1 VALAALLLPAGAR
14 AGGYDTPMLYSSRH
28 MGMGGA
34 AVGYVGDASALF
46 HNPAGLAQIG
56 RYHLL
61 LDVSLLV
68 GDLQASPVVGA
79 ENITSE
85 RTVAPAFLVGA
96 AFRVH
101 ERVTLGVGVF
111 PVAAAGGEY
120 RYTQPGG
127 SAPVVDRTSLNFF
140 EFTPAIAVNIDEIG
154 LRIGAS
160 YRITY
165 VQLERARIPNPQ
177 ADPQRPNLEIN
188 ASGMDFLG
196 FRLGVQYQ
204 PPQHPNLQ
212 LGLNYRHKT
221 TTTVESSGPVYAL
234 GLPLGDVEASS
245 NFVLPSRLEL
255 GARYDFGTAN
265 SEGHY
270 AGGAA
275 FDFIYAFNSQNDA
288 SGFRIGGIELVQVFD
303 WTNGITM
310 AMGGRVPHPGQAHA
324 AAPGLLVRREDQQP
338 ALPHRVRHARC
349 GHPHHDRGRR
359 LRRRP
364 VGAQHRVRTPHGLGH
379 RDPGQHR
386 RGQRGAHRAGP
397 RDLRPVRR
405 ARRLRDHAQRPLP
418 RLLLRLGLSVGLLL
432 KRRVRPEQAVAQV
445 EQHREVRGHTPPVV
459 VLVHGCGREQLL
471 RVEAHVVAAVGHHRD
486 ERVERRVGH
495 EDQRVHLHHE
505 RVDVERDEH
514 AERLHGVHVEATPH
528 G

>member
-1 VALAALLLPAGAR
+1 
-14 AGGYDTPMLYSSRH
+14 
-28 MGMGGA
+28 
-34 AVGYVGDASALF
+34 
-46 HNPAGLAQIG
+46 
-56 RYHLL
+56 
-61 LDVSLLV
+61 
-68 GDLQASPVVGA
+68 
-79 ENITSE
+79 
-85 RTVAPAFLVGA
+85 VAPAFLVGA

-188 ASGMDFLG
+188 ASGMGLPG
-196 FRLGVQYQ
+196 LPPGRPVPAAAAPQ
-204 PPQHPNLQ
+204 PAA
-212 LGLNYRHKT
+212 
-221 TTTVESSGPVYAL
+221 GPELPAQDHHRRWRAPGRCMPS

-310 AMGGRVPHPGQAHA
+310 RMGGEYRI
-324 AAPGLLVRREDQQP
+324 LDRRMP
-338 ALPHRVRHARC
+338 
-349 GHPHHDRGRR
+349 
-359 LRRRP
+359 
-364 VGAQHRVRTPHGLGH
+364 
-379 RDPGQHR
+379 
-386 RGQRGAHRAGP
+386 
-397 RDLRPVRR
+397 
-405 ARRLRDHAQRPLP
+405 
-418 RLLLRLGLSVGLLL
+418 LRLGYSYDGKTSNPRFPTAFGTPAAATHIMTVGGGYDAGPWELNIAYA
-432 KRRVRPEQAVAQV
+432 RRMGSATVTQANIDA
-445 EQHREVRGHTPPVV
+445 GN
-459 VLVHGCGREQLL
+459 
-471 RVEAHVVAAVGHHRD
+471 
-486 ERVERRVGH
+486 
-495 EDQRVHLHHE
+495 
-505 RVDVERDEH
+505 
-514 AERLHGVHVEATPH
+514 AERIAQGLETCDLCGAPGDYEITLN
-528 G
+528 GLYLDFSYDWD

>member
-1 VALAALLLPAGAR
+1 MTLLNTRTRSRGPRLISALLALAALLLPAGAQ
-14 AGGYDTPMLYSSRH
+14 AGGYDTPMLYSARH

-56 RYHLL
+56 RYHLI

-79 ENITSE
+79 ENIGSE

-127 SAPVVDRTSLNFF
+127 SATVVDRTSLNFF

-165 VQLERARIPNPQ
+165 VQLERARIPNPD

-221 TTTVESSGPVYAL
+221 TTEVESSGTVYAL
-234 GLPLGDVEASS
+234 GLNLGDAGATS
-245 NFVLPSRLEL
+245 NFILPSRLEF

-265 SEGHY
+265 SEGNY
-270 AGGAA
+270 AGGVA

-303 WTNGITM
+303 WTNGITTRL
-310 AMGGRVPHPGQAHA
+310 GGEYRV
-324 AAPGLLVRREDQQP
+324 LDRRMP
-338 ALPHRVRHARC
+338 
-349 GHPHHDRGRR
+349 
-359 LRRRP
+359 
-364 VGAQHRVRTPHGLGH
+364 
-379 RDPGQHR
+379 
-386 RGQRGAHRAGP
+386 
-397 RDLRPVRR
+397 
-405 ARRLRDHAQRPLP
+405 
-418 RLLLRLGLSVGLLL
+418 LRLGYSYDGKTSNPRFPTAFGTPGAPTHIMTVGGGYDAGPWELNIAYA
-432 KRRVRPEQAVAQV
+432 RRMGSATVTQANIDA
-445 EQHREVRGHTPPVV
+445 G
-459 VLVHGCGREQLL
+459 
-471 RVEAHVVAAVGHHRD
+471 D
-486 ERVERRVGH
+486 
-495 EDQRVHLHHE
+495 
-505 RVDVERDEH
+505 
-514 AERLHGVHVEATPH
+514 AERIAQGLETCDLCGAPGDYEITLN
-528 G
+528 GLYLDFSYDWD

>member
-1 VALAALLLPAGAR
+1 MTQRLSQSRTPRLISALLALGALALPSVAQ
-14 AGGYDTPMLYSSRH
+14 AGGYDTPMLYSARH

-34 AVGYVGDASALF
+34 AVGYVGDASSLF

-79 ENITSE
+79 ENIGSE

-101 ERVTLGVGVF
+101 ERVVLGVGVF

-120 RYTQPGG
+120 RYDRPMDGMPT
-127 SAPVVDRTSLNFF
+127 VDHTSLNFF

-154 LRIGAS
+154 LRIGAA

-165 VQLERARIPNPQ
+165 VQLERSRIPSPD
-177 ADPQRPNLEIN
+177 AEVVRPNLQIN

-221 TTTVESSGPVYAL
+221 TTTVESSGDVYAL

-245 NFVLPSRLEL
+245 NFVLPTRLEF
-255 GARYDFGTAN
+255 GARYDFGEPDVNGNYIA
-265 SEGHY
+265 
-270 AGGAA
+270 GAA

-303 WTNGITM
+303 WTNGITTRL
-310 AMGGRVPHPGQAHA
+310 GGEFRVYD
-324 AAPGLLVRREDQQP
+324 RRIP
-338 ALPHRVRHARC
+338 
-349 GHPHHDRGRR
+349 
-359 LRRRP
+359 
-364 VGAQHRVRTPHGLGH
+364 
-379 RDPGQHR
+379 
-386 RGQRGAHRAGP
+386 
-397 RDLRPVRR
+397 
-405 ARRLRDHAQRPLP
+405 
-418 RLLLRLGLSVGLLL
+418 LRLGYSFDGKTSNPRFPTAFGTPAAATHIATLGAGYDAGPWELNLAYA
-432 KRRVRPEQAVAQV
+432 RRMGSATITQADIDA
-445 EQHREVRGHTPPVV
+445 GD
-459 VLVHGCGREQLL
+459 
-471 RVEAHVVAAVGHHRD
+471 A
-486 ERVERRVGH
+486 
-495 EDQRVHLHHE
+495 
-505 RVDVERDEH
+505 ERD
-514 AERLHGVHVEATPH
+514 AQGLERCDLCGAPGNYKITLN
-528 G
+528 GFYLDFSYDWD

>member
-1 VALAALLLPAGAR
+1 MTPPNRTRSRASRLIPALLALSALALPSVAR
-14 AGGYDTPMLYSSRH
+14 AGGYDTPMLYSARH

-68 GDLQASPVVGA
+68 GDLQASPVAGVT
-79 ENITSE
+79 NVDSE

-120 RYTQPGG
+120 IYDRPMDGMRT
-127 SAPVVDRTSLNFF
+127 VDRTSLNFF

-165 VQLERARIPNPQ
+165 VQLERARIPSPD
-177 ADPQRPNLEIN
+177 AEVVRPNLQIE

-196 FRLGVQYQ
+196 FRVGVQYQ

-221 TTTVESSGPVYAL
+221 TTEVESSGPVYAL
-234 GLPLGDVEASS
+234 GLGLGNVNATT

-255 GARYDFGTAN
+255 GARYDFGTADEN
-265 SEGHY
+265 GHY
-270 AGGAA
+270 AGGVA
-275 FDFIYAFNSQNDA
+275 FDFIYAFNSQNEA

-303 WTNGITM
+303 WTNGITTRL
-310 AMGGRVPHPGQAHA
+310 GG
-324 AAPGLLVRREDQQP
+324 EY
-338 ALPHRVRHARC
+338 
-349 GHPHHDRGRR
+349 
-359 LRRRP
+359 
-364 VGAQHRVRTPHGLGH
+364 
-379 RDPGQHR
+379 
-386 RGQRGAHRAGP
+386 
-397 RDLRPVRR
+397 
-405 ARRLRDHAQRPLP
+405 
-418 RLLLRLGLSVGLLL
+418 RLLDRRMPLRLGYSYDGKTSNPRFPTAFGTPAAATHIMTLGGGYDAGPWQLNIAYA
-432 KRRVRPEQAVAQV
+432 RRMGSATVTQENIDA
-445 EQHREVRGHTPPVV
+445 GT
-459 VLVHGCGREQLL
+459 
-471 RVEAHVVAAVGHHRD
+471 
-486 ERVERRVGH
+486 
-495 EDQRVHLHHE
+495 
-505 RVDVERDEH
+505 
-514 AERLHGVHVEATPH
+514 AEREAAGLPTCDLCGAP
-528 G
+528 GNYEITLNGLYVDFSYDWD

>member
-1 VALAALLLPAGAR
+1 MTQRNPRSRSRGSRLISALLALSALLLPSAAQ
-14 AGGYDTPMLYSSRH
+14 AGGYDTPMLYSARH

-34 AVGYVGDASALF
+34 AVGYVGDASSLF

-68 GDLQASPVVGA
+68 GDLQASPVAGVTNVG
-79 ENITSE
+79 SE

-120 RYTQPGG
+120 IYDRPQDGMRT
-127 SAPVVDRTSLNFF
+127 VDRTSLNFF

-165 VQLERARIPNPQ
+165 VQLERARIPSPD
-177 ADPQRPNLEIN
+177 AEVVRPNLQIE

-221 TTTVESSGPVYAL
+221 TTEVESSGDVYAL
-234 GLPLGDVEASS
+234 GLGLGNVNATS

-255 GARYDFGTAN
+255 GARYDFGTADVN
-265 SEGHY
+265 GHY
-270 AGGAA
+270 AGGVA
-275 FDFIYAFNSQNDA
+275 FDFIYAFNSQNEA
-288 SGFRIGGIELVQVFD
+288 SGFQIGGIELVQVFD
-303 WTNGITM
+303 WTNGITTRL
-310 AMGGRVPHPGQAHA
+310 GGEYRV
-324 AAPGLLVRREDQQP
+324 LDRRMP
-338 ALPHRVRHARC
+338 
-349 GHPHHDRGRR
+349 
-359 LRRRP
+359 
-364 VGAQHRVRTPHGLGH
+364 
-379 RDPGQHR
+379 
-386 RGQRGAHRAGP
+386 
-397 RDLRPVRR
+397 
-405 ARRLRDHAQRPLP
+405 
-418 RLLLRLGLSVGLLL
+418 LRLGYSYDGKTSNPRFPTAFGTPAAPTHIMTLGGGYDAGPWELNIAYA
-432 KRRVRPEQAVAQV
+432 RRMGSATVTQANIDA
-445 EQHREVRGHTPPVV
+445 GT
-459 VLVHGCGREQLL
+459 
-471 RVEAHVVAAVGHHRD
+471 
-486 ERVERRVGH
+486 
-495 EDQRVHLHHE
+495 
-505 RVDVERDEH
+505 
-514 AERLHGVHVEATPH
+514 AEREAAGLPACDLCGAPGNYEITLN
-528 G
+528 GLYVDFSYDWE